1 MPLKILA
8 AFVAAS
14 LCALSGCASTSASSN
29 TTYAQ
34 IGNSGPSAVSV
45 PLN

>member
-1 MPLKILA
+1 MPLKVLA
-8 AFVAAS
+8 ALLAAS
-14 LCALSGCASTSASSN
+14 LSILSGCASTSASSN
-29 TTYAQ
+29 TTYAK